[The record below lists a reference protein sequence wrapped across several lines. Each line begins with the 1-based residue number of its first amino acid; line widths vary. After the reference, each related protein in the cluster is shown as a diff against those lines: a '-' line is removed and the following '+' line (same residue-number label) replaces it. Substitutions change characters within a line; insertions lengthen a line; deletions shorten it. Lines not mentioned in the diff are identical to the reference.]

1 VKLTDLFIDQ
11 LKAEANRTRRVLEQM
26 PEGRDDW
33 KPHDKSMPFGRL
45 AMLVARMPS
54 AAYSNWRAPPGSR
67 TKNEAESIFLS
78 RLGKTWFIELVHITV
93 IDVD

>member
-1 VKLTDLFIDQ
+1 MKLTDLFIDQ

-54 AAYSNWRAPPGSR
+54 WVSLIIKQDQLNLGGSGVDQTAASNERGARSRAR
-67 TKNEAESIFLS
+67 
-78 RLGKTWFIELVHITV
+78 
-93 IDVD
+93 